1 MIQSNQKTSLL
12 VPYQLPKFIAEDPNY
27 SVFILFL
34 KAYYEWMEQEN
45 NVLDYTKSLLTY
57 MDVDTTTQQFLNYYI
72 HDFMSYFPPDIL
84 ADQTKVLKIAKQL
97 YQSKGTPASYKFLF
111 RVLFDSDFDYFVT
124 GDTVLKASAG
134 TWYVP
139 KSLRLST
146 VDPNFLYISNLRL
159 FGQTSKSIA
168 TIENS
173 IKVGTKTEVFISNIE
188 RLFQSGETVT
198 VVDSANQPIYF
209 LNGKQVPT
217 GTLNAETLSA
227 KIVGQIS
234 QININPTYRGTLY
247 QPGDPVIVYNGLN
260 TNTQNPI
267 SATAVVGTT
276 TTGSI
281 QNINVLNGGYGYT
294 FFPNTFINIANA
306 PGANAI
312 IGNLNPTAN
321 GLSNVTYFAIDSIA
335 NKHSITIGAT
345 AYNFANLSSANAN
358 TSLVNALS
366 FLAFTTYPISSVT
379 LLNGGGGIS
388 APPLVTAISG
398 QTSDSLDSSNNGPA
412 LLSSAGILAPIQII
426 SGGVGYQNN
435 DTIVITG
442 GGGYGAHAN
451 VLSVNA
457 TGAIQTVGYVYP
469 NPDSPHHYPL
479 GGLGYS
485 PSVSPNVRVVSANN
499 QASNAVLY
507 IPGIL
512 GTGATFSTVT
522 SRVGSI
528 STINIINPGEDYV
541 SAPNVSLSV
550 QDIVVSNVSIANLPR
565 TGDIAFQ
572 GSNVST
578 ALYKATVNNI
588 TLLVPNA
595 DPTQSLYN
603 LRVFNYSSIPGPGKT
618 INILGKNIHLASQ
631 NVAYNEYYNS
641 HGVRTYGDGLAQATT
656 KFLNGLVVGAG
667 QYLNTSGQASSYD
680 VLQSSKYNNFTYEI
694 TVEKEIAKYRDVL
707 LNLLHPAGMQVLGRF
722 AMRSNANFNTTATE
736 ALYHAY
742 PLPYYTGTN
751 ASGVTMSANFT
762 SLSSNT
768 VTFTNIP
775 NGNDITQFIFSNQV
789 GYANSII
796 QIETPHGPNVR
807 SEVWSIS
814 NAPSVDLLS
823 STGSENL
830 ASEAGDEDLLYE
842 ITTLKL
848 KESYWLT
855 YPNVA
860 TVTANSG
867 SNTINIVTL
876 TGSYDIVND
885 GAYSNTMYP
894 LMDIVYSG
902 DLVQVNN
909 TVYTVSSV
917 DYINGTITVA
927 NNFTSNEN
935 DFLSVNRTLTAT
947 DGQVVIYGPIGLAYT
962 PELTTENDQILIT
975 ETGTILILN

>member
-27 SVFILFL
+27 SVFVLFL
-34 KAYYEWMEQEN
+34 QAYYEWMEQEN

-57 MDVDTTTQQFLNYYI
+57 MDVDTTTQEFLNYFI
-72 HDFMSYFPPDIL
+72 NDFMSYFPPDIL

-139 KSLRLST
+139 KSVRLET
-146 VDPNFLYISNLRL
+146 IDPNFLYINNLRL

-168 TIENS
+168 TVENS
-173 IKVGTKTEVFISNIE
+173 IRSGTKTEVFISNIE
-188 RLFQSGETVT
+188 RLFQSGETIT

-209 LNGKQVPT
+209 LNGQQVPA

-234 QININPTYRGTLY
+234 QININPIYRGTLY

-260 TNTQNPI
+260 SNTPNPI
-267 SATAVVGTT
+267 GATAVVGTT

-294 FFPNTFINIANA
+294 FSPNTKINIANA

-312 IGNLNPTAN
+312 IGNLNPAAN
-321 GLSNVTYFAIDSIA
+321 GVSNVTYFAIDSIA

-345 AYNFANLSSANAN
+345 AYNFANLTSANAN
-358 TSLVNALS
+358 TSLANALT
-366 FLAFTTYPISSVT
+366 FLSFTTYPISSVT

-388 APPLVTAISG
+388 TPPLVTAIAG
-398 QTSDSLDSSNNGPA
+398 QPSDSLDTSNNGPA
-412 LLSSAGILAPIQII
+412 LLASAGILAPIQII

-435 DTIVITG
+435 DTILIKG

-485 PSVSPNVRVVSANN
+485 ASVTPNVTVVSANN

-512 GTGATFSTVT
+512 GSGATFTTVT

-550 QDIVVSNVSIANLPR
+550 QDIVVSNVSIANLPK

-603 LRVFNYSSIPGPGKT
+603 LRVFNYTSSPGPGKT

-631 NVAYNEYYNS
+631 NVAYNPYYNS

-722 AMRSNANFNTTATE
+722 AIKSNANFNTTATE
-736 ALYHAY
+736 ALYHGY
-742 PLPYYTGTN
+742 PLPHYTGTN
-751 ASGVTMSANFT
+751 GSGATMSANFT

-768 VTFTNIP
+768 VTFTNLA
-775 NGNDITQFIFSNQV
+775 GADISTFIFSNQV

-807 SEVWSIS
+807 SEVWSI
-814 NAPSVDLLS
+814 NLAKDDLLTES
-823 STGSENL
+823 GSEDL
-830 ASEAGDEDLLYE
+830 KIEFGAEDLLTE
-842 ITTLKL
+842 TTSLNL

-855 YPNVA
+855 FPNVA
-860 TVTANSG
+860 TVTANYG

-917 DYINGTITVA
+917 NYINGTITVA
-927 NNFTSNEN
+927 NNFTSNAN
-935 DFLSVNRTLTAT
+935 GFLSVNRTLTAT

-962 PELTTENDQILIT
+962 PELTTENDQILTT